1 MKKFLIAATALSG
14 LLAFAGSA
22 SAADLAVPVDPVHDW
37 SGFYVG
43 LQGGYG
49 WGNDNN
55 EIGGASVFEEDLEG
69 FVGGA
74 HLGWNFQADSI
85 VFGVEA
91 DIEASFMDADID
103 AGVDDIDLDMNA
115 LGSLRARIGY
125 AMDTVLIYATGGLAV
140 ADFDYEITN
149 GVGATENFDDTPFG
163 YTVGGGVEVAFTETL
178 SGRLE
183 YRYTDLG
190 SESFTSA
197 IFPVNTFDADYD
209 FHAVRAGI
217 SWNF

>member
-1 MKKFLIAATALSG
+1 MKKCLIAATALSG

-22 SAADLAVPVDPVHDW
+22 SAADLAAPVDPVHDW

-55 EIGGASVFEEDLEG
+55 EVSGAIEEDLEG

-74 HLGWNFQADSI
+74 HLGWNSQVDSI
-85 VFGVEA
+85 VFGLEA
-91 DIEASFMDADID
+91 DVEASFMDADLS
-103 AGVDDIDLDMNA
+103 AGVNTADLDMNV

-125 AMDTVLIYATGGLAV
+125 AIDAVLIYATGGLAV
-140 ADFDYEITN
+140 ADFDYEISN
-149 GVGATENFDDTPFG
+149 GVATESFDDTPLG

-197 IFPVNTFDADYD
+197 LFPVDTFDADYD

>member
-1 MKKFLIAATALSG
+1 MKKLLVVTALSG
-14 LLAFAGSA
+14 FVAFAGSA
-22 SAADLAVPVDPVHDW
+22 SAADPVVDLPHDW
-37 SGFYVG
+37 SGFYIGV
-43 LQGGYG
+43 QGGYG
-49 WGNDNN
+49 WGSDNN
-55 EIGGASVFEEDLEG
+55 VVESGGITLEEDLEG

-74 HLGWNFQADSI
+74 HLGWNTQFDSI
-85 VFGVEA
+85 VLGIEADVEA
-91 DIEASFMDADID
+91 SSMDADITGGAD
-103 AGVDDIDLDMNA
+103 NTAELDINA
-115 LGSLRARIGY
+115 LGSLRARVGY

-140 ADFDYEITN
+140 GDTDYEISD
-149 GVGATENFDDTPFG
+149 GLATESFDDTAFG

-190 SESFTSA
+190 NESFPSVLFPTDAFSA
-197 IFPVNTFDADYD
+197 DHD